1 VYLERYEVTGRQ
13 IYARRNG
20 GREPY
25 KRVIT
30 FKTRKG
36 YKRMKIYTRQNIEIY
51 IDKYGTAH
59 IGRIRLELDE
69 IQKINHLAG
78 KSGVMR

>member
-1 VYLERYEVTGRQ
+1 MT
-13 IYARRNG
+13 
-20 GREPY
+20 
-25 KRVIT
+25 
-30 FKTRKG
+30 
-36 YKRMKIYTRQNIEIY
+36 IYTRQNIEIY